1 MMPPH
6 PNPLPRWGEGTFF
19 NLLFLGGNSGD
30 TILNLSKSA
39 RRQKKLSMVSPELRV
54 PGAAAGKPFKT
65 LFFGID
71 FYFRHGKNLFRSWL
85 AVSAY
90 ANTGVMHGYGLYE
103 DPAFPVYAVTACRCH
118 CIQSGGSEGERS
130 ESSGRCGSRPDVF
143 NQLRKPFPRPHHCR
157 IPFCLQR
164 RQRL

>member
-1 MMPPH
+1 MFNSDGFMMPPH

-19 NLLFLGGNSGD
+19 NLLSLGGNSGD

-71 FYFRHGKNLFRSWL
+71 FYFRHDKNLLYQNTSGQRICNRIGHTRVRFACGPCSACLCWHCR
-85 AVSAY
+85 AVPLQR
-90 ANTGVMHGYGLYE
+90 VRRQIRK
-103 DPAFPVYAVTACRCH
+103 VTA
-118 CIQSGGSEGERS
+118 EGQ
-130 ESSGRCGSRPDVF
+130 RPT
-143 NQLRKPFPRPHHCR
+143 PRP
-157 IPFCLQR
+157 P
-164 RQRL
+164 